1 MSTAA
6 TAPAADTGAAPPAK
20 GRKKRILIAAAILM
34 VLAVSAA
41 AAALLLRPRAD
52 EFGDAQDGPAAAPV
66 HAKALDPKHAPTY
79 VPLDPFTV
87 NLADKDTERYAQVAV
102 TLELGDPAVADAIKA
117 YMPAVRNNILMV
129 LARKT
134 AAEMTA
140 HDGKLRLASEIR
152 RETARGLGVEPG
164 AEGAAGSAQPGRDS
178 TEPPPVTNVYFSTF
192 IVQ

>member
-20 GRKKRILIAAAILM
+20 GRKKRIVIAAALLLS
-34 VLAVSAA
+34 LAVSAA
-41 AAALLLRPRAD
+41 AAVLLLKPRVD
-52 EFGDAQDGPAAAPV
+52 EFGDAQEGPAAATV
-66 HAKALDPKHAPTY
+66 HAKPLDPKHAPTY

-87 NLADKDTERYAQVAV
+87 NLADKDADRYAQVAV
-102 TLELGDPAVADAIKA
+102 TLELGDPAVAEAIKA

-140 HDGKLRLASEIR
+140 HDGKLRLAGEIR
-152 RETARGLGVEPG
+152 RETARGLGIEPDAG
-164 AEGAAGSAQPGRDS
+164 GAAGAGTPGQAS
-178 TEPPPVTNVYFSTF
+178 TVPPPVTNVYFSTF